1 MKVNAIYQHSLEIHL
16 HGAGPSDVPPEVLRA
31 MSVATLGH
39 LDSEFIRI
47 MDETQAMLREVFQTE
62 NRMTIPI
69 SGTGSSGMET
79 LVANLVE
86 LQDKVIVGRSGL
98 FGERFA
104 DEVSRF
110 GGEVVPINLEWGTT
124 VTPDE
129 VREVFSKSSCQALF
143 LVHAETSTGAHQ
155 QHMRE
160 IGEIV
165 HQNNALF
172 LVDTVTSLGGTEV
185 KVDEWGIDA
194 VFSGTQKCLS
204 VPPGLSPVTL
214 NERAMQKLRG
224 RKLRSWYFDLGMIE
238 GYWNEGR
245 QRKYHHTAPVNM
257 IYALH
262 EGLRLVLEEGLTAR
276 FERHRRNAVALQ
288 AGLEALGFTYVV
300 RQPDQRL
307 PMLHAV
313 YLPDGVEESRLRKEI
328 RSDYNIEIGGG
339 LGKFSGKAWRIGL
352 MGHSSTEDKVYR
364 LLNVIGE
371 VFKSHDIV
379 DDTTVGS
386 QAAKASYGL
395 ANVNNKVR
403 SLPKKELKTRPEGG
417 EKQIGR

>member
-1 MKVNAIYQHSLEIHL
+1 MKVRSTYERSLEIHL
-16 HGAGPSDVPPEVLRA
+16 HGPGPSDVPEEVLTA
-31 MSVATLGH
+31 MSVTTLGH

-47 MDETQAMLREVFQTE
+47 MDETQAMLREVYQTK

-86 LQDKVIVGRSGL
+86 PQDRVIVVRNGVFGGRI
-98 FGERFA
+98 A

-110 GGEVVPINLEWGTT
+110 GAEVVPIDLEWGTI

-129 VREVFSKSSCQALF
+129 IKEVFSRKRCQALF

-165 HQNNALF
+165 HQNGALF
-172 LVDTVTSLGGTEV
+172 LVDTVTSLAGTEV
-185 KVDEWGIDA
+185 KIDGWGIDA
-194 VFSGTQKCLS
+194 AYSGTQKCLS
-204 VPPGLSPVTL
+204 VPPGLSPITL
-214 NERAMQKLRG
+214 NERAMEKLRG
-224 RKLRSWYFDLGMIE
+224 RKVRSWYFDLGMIE
-238 GYWNEGR
+238 QYWNEGH

-262 EGLRLVLEEGLTAR
+262 EGLRLVLEEGLEAR
-276 FERHRRNAVALQ
+276 FQRHRRNAAALQ

-300 RQPDQRL
+300 RKQDQRL

-313 YLPDGVEESRLRKEI
+313 YLPEGVEEGRLRREI
-328 RSDYNIEIGGG
+328 RSSYNIEIGGG
-339 LGKFSGKAWRIGL
+339 LGKFRGKAWRIGL

-364 LLNVIGE
+364 LLNTVGE
-371 VFKSHDIV
+371 ILKKCGLAGDREA
-379 DDTTVGS
+379 GS
-386 QAAKASYGL
+386 QAAKAIYKDAES
-395 ANVNNKVR
+395 
-403 SLPKKELKTRPEGG
+403 
-417 EKQIGR
+417 

>member
-1 MKVNAIYQHSLEIHL
+1 LKANPIYQHDLQIHL
-16 HGAGPSDVPPEVLRA
+16 HGPGPSDVPPEVLRA
-31 MSVATLGH
+31 MSAPTLGH

-62 NRMTIPI
+62 NQMTIPI

-86 LQDKVIVGRSGL
+86 SQDKVIVVKNGV
-98 FGERFA
+98 FGERIA

-110 GGEVVPINLEWGTT
+110 DGEVVPINLEWGTT

-143 LVHAETSTGAHQ
+143 LVHAETSNGAHQ

-165 HQNNALF
+165 HQNDALF

-185 KVDEWGIDA
+185 KIDEWGIDA
-194 VFSGTQKCLS
+194 VFSGTQKCFS

-214 NERAMQKLRG
+214 NERAMEKLRG
-224 RKLRSWYFDLGMIE
+224 RKVRSWYFDLGMIE
-238 GYWNEGR
+238 QYWNEGH

-262 EGLRLVLEEGLTAR
+262 EGLRLILEEGLDER
-276 FERHRRNAVALQ
+276 FRRHRQNAAALQ

-300 RQPDQRL
+300 KKPDERL

-313 YLPDGVEESRLRKEI
+313 YLPNGVEEGRLRKEI

-364 LLNVIGE
+364 LLDVIGE
-371 VFKSHDIV
+371 VFKSHGIV
-379 DDTTVGS
+379 DDAEVGS
-386 QAAKASYGL
+386 QAAKATYVGQ
-395 ANVNNKVR
+395 R
-403 SLPKKELKTRPEGG
+403 TEG
-417 EKQIGR
+417 KSSI

>member
-1 MKVNAIYQHSLEIHL
+1 MKVNPTYERSLEIHL
-16 HGAGPSDVPPEVLRA
+16 HGPGPSDVPGEVLRA

-47 MDETQAMLREVFQTE
+47 MDETQAMLRVLYQTE

-79 LVANLVE
+79 LVANLVQP
-86 LQDKVIVGRSGL
+86 QDKVIVVKNGV
-98 FGERFA
+98 FGERIA

-110 GGEVVPINLEWGTT
+110 GAEVVAIDLEWGTV

-129 VREVFSKSSCQALF
+129 VREVFSRKSCDVLF
-143 LVHAETSTGAHQ
+143 LVHAETSTGALG

-165 HQNNALF
+165 HQNGALF

-185 KVDEWGIDA
+185 KIDEWGIDA
-194 VFSGTQKCLS
+194 AYSGTQKCLS

-224 RKLRSWYFDLGMIE
+224 RKVRSWYFDLGMIE
-238 GYWNEGR
+238 RYWNEGH

-262 EGLRLVLEEGLTAR
+262 EGLRLILEEGSDER
-276 FERHRRNAVALQ
+276 FQRHRKNAAALQ
-288 AGLEALGFTYVV
+288 AGLQALGFTYLVSKE
-300 RQPDQRL
+300 DERL

-313 YLPDGVEESRLRKEI
+313 YLPDGVEEGRLRGEI
-328 RSDYNIEIGGG
+328 RSSYNIEIGGG
-339 LGKFSGKAWRIGL
+339 LGKFAGLAWRVGL

-371 VFKSHDIV
+371 VFKKYSIASDRA
-379 DDTTVGS
+379 VGS
-386 QAAKASYGL
+386 QAAKAIYQDL
-395 ANVNNKVR
+395 QR
-403 SLPKKELKTRPEGG
+403 SE
-417 EKQIGR
+417 

>member
-1 MKVNAIYQHSLEIHL
+1 MKVDPIYERNLEIHL
-16 HGAGPSDVPPEVLRA
+16 HGAGPSDVPATVLKA
-31 MSVATLGH
+31 ISAVTIGH

-79 LVANLVE
+79 LVTNLVE
-86 LQDKVIVGRSGL
+86 PQDKVIVVRSGL

-110 GGEVVPINLEWGTT
+110 GGEVVPIDLEWGTT

-129 VREVFSKSSCQALF
+129 VREVFSKSSSQALF
-143 LVHAETSTGAHQ
+143 LVQAETSTGAHQ

-165 HQNNALF
+165 HQNDALF
-172 LVDTVTSLGGTEV
+172 LVDMVTSLGGTEV
-185 KVDEWGIDA
+185 KIDEWGIDA

-214 NERAMQKLRG
+214 NERAMEKLR
-224 RKLRSWYFDLGMIE
+224 KKKTRSWYFDLSMIE
-238 GYWNEGR
+238 EYWDEGH
-245 QRKYHHTAPVNM
+245 QRKYHHTAPINM

-262 EGLRLVLEEGLTAR
+262 EGLRLVLEEGLDAR
-276 FERHRRNAVALQ
+276 FQRHRRNAAALQ
-288 AGLEALGFTYVV
+288 SGLKTLGFTYLVKK
-300 RQPDQRL
+300 QNERL

-313 YLPDGVEESRLRKEI
+313 YLPDGVEEGKLRKEI
-328 RSDYNIEIGGG
+328 RSNYNIEIGGG

-364 LLNVIGE
+364 LLNAIGE
-371 VFKSHDIV
+371 VFKKHNII
-379 DDTTVGS
+379 DDATIGFQTAQAIYQNSGS
-386 QAAKASYGL
+386 
-395 ANVNNKVR
+395 
-403 SLPKKELKTRPEGG
+403 
-417 EKQIGR
+417 

>member
-1 MKVNAIYQHSLEIHL
+1 MKVNPIYQRGLEIHL
-16 HGAGPSDVPPEVLRA
+16 HGPGPSDVPPEVLRA
-31 MSVATLGH
+31 MSAPTLGH

-47 MDETQAMLREVFQTE
+47 MDETQAMLRMLYQTE

-86 LQDKVIVGRSGL
+86 PQDKVIVVKNGV
-98 FGERFA
+98 FGERIA

-110 GGEVVPINLEWGTT
+110 GAEVVPIDLEWGTT

-129 VREVFSKSSCQALF
+129 VRGVFSKNSCQTLF
-143 LVHAETSTGAHQ
+143 LIHAETSTGALQ

-165 HQNNALF
+165 HEHGALF

-185 KVDEWGIDA
+185 KIDEWGIDA
-194 VFSGTQKCLS
+194 AYSGTQKCLS
-204 VPPGLSPVTL
+204 APPGLSPITF

-224 RKLRSWYFDLGMIE
+224 TKIRSWYFDLGMIE
-238 GYWNEGR
+238 HYWNEGH

-262 EGLRLVLEEGLTAR
+262 EGLRLIMEEGLDAR
-276 FERHRRNAVALQ
+276 FQRHRINAAALQ

-313 YLPDGVEESRLRKEI
+313 YLPSGVEEGKLRQEI
-328 RSDYNIEIGGG
+328 RSDYNIDIGGG
-339 LGKFSGKAWRIGL
+339 LGKFSGKAWRVGL
-352 MGHSSTEDKVYR
+352 MGCSSREDKVYR
-364 LLNVIGE
+364 LLNTIGE
-371 VFKSHDIV
+371 VFKKHGIV
-379 DDTTVGS
+379 NDAEVGS
-386 QAAKASYGL
+386 QAG
-395 ANVNNKVR
+395 
-403 SLPKKELKTRPEGG
+403 KTIYDHQRQE
-417 EKQIGR
+417 

>member
-1 MKVNAIYQHSLEIHL
+1 MKVDPTYQRDLRIHL
-16 HGAGPSDVPPEVLRA
+16 HGPGPSNVSPEVLRA
-31 MSVATLGH
+31 MSVTTLGH

-47 MDETQAMLREVFQTE
+47 MDETQAMLRALYQTE

-86 LQDKVIVGRSGL
+86 PHDKVIVVKNGVFGGRI
-98 FGERFA
+98 A

-110 GGEVVPINLEWGTT
+110 GAEVVPINLEWGTT

-129 VREVFSKSSCQALF
+129 VREVFSRKRCQALF

-165 HQNNALF
+165 HQHGALF

-185 KVDEWGIDA
+185 KIDEWGIDA
-194 VFSGTQKCLS
+194 AYSGTQKCLS
-204 VPPGLSPVTL
+204 VPPGLSPITL
-214 NERAMQKLRG
+214 NERAMEKVRG
-224 RKLRSWYFDLGMIE
+224 RKVRSWYFDLGMIE
-238 GYWNEGR
+238 QYWNEGH

-262 EGLRLVLEEGLTAR
+262 EGLRLVLEEGLEAR
-276 FERHRRNAVALQ
+276 FQRHRQNAAALQ

-300 RQPDQRL
+300 KEQSQRL

-313 YLPDGVEESRLRKEI
+313 YLPNGVEEGRLRQEI
-328 RSDYNIEIGGG
+328 RSNYNIEIGGG
-339 LGKFSGKAWRIGL
+339 LGKFRGKAWRIGL
-352 MGHSSTEDKVYR
+352 MGCSSTGDKVYR
-364 LLNVIGE
+364 LLDAIGE
-371 VFKSHDIV
+371 MFKKHGIV
-379 DDTTVGS
+379 DDAEAGS
-386 QAAKASYGL
+386 QAAKSAYDRQ
-395 ANVNNKVR
+395 R
-403 SLPKKELKTRPEGG
+403 SGG
-417 EKQIGR
+417 